1 MVEHFKN
8 IENQNINLFKEFEI
22 AHIRKEGNF
31 LATYT
36 SLEKL
41 VLGPQETRIKD
52 NLEYYRQELRK
63 SAVDGKRGDD
73 GLIDN
78 TDLYTRNKIT
88 PSGSQT
94 EMSSKRE
101 DLIIYERLCR
111 GEIRAQV
118 SAINLCIRESNILI
132 L

>member
-118 SAINLCIRESNILI
+118 IAINLCIRGSNILI